1 MSEQALRLRIRLLLI
16 VFIIGLVMS
25 GLTAF
30 PLEWEVRTLARFM
43 GATDSMTPGDAT
55 GLLHWILKVREGLI
69 ETNDRFPFM
78 AYGTDWLAFGH
89 IVIALAFVG
98 PLRDPIRNRWIIE
111 WGMLACALVVP
122 LAFICGPIRG
132 IPVYWRLIDCSFGV
146 FGIVPLWICRNYILR
161 LEKMSGRTP

>member
-1 MSEQALRLRIRLLLI
+1 MSEHALRQRIRFLTVI
-16 VFIIGLVMS
+16 FIIGLVMS

-30 PLEWEVRTLARFM
+30 PLEWEVRTLAHIL
-43 GATDSMTPGDAT
+43 GATDSMGPGDAT
-55 GLLHWILKVREGLI
+55 GLLHWILRVREGLI
-69 ETNDRFPFM
+69 QTNDRFPFM

-98 PLRDPIRNRWIIE
+98 PLRDPVRNRWTIE

-122 LAFICGPIRG
+122 LAFICGPVRG

-146 FGIVPLWICRNYILR
+146 FGIIPLWITRNYILR
-161 LEKMSGRTP
+161 LEKRAG